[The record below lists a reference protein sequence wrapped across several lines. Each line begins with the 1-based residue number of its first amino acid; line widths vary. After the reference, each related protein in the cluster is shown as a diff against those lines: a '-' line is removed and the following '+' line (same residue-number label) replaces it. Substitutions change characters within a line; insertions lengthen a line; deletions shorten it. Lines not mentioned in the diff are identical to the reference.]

1 MKTKELLISP
11 FEDDII
17 SEPRQVKKSVSGL
30 NEKPLESLLL
40 RFEELLRSEIPRNEK
55 LAHVQLVSSPEKGY
69 GKSHLIGR
77 LFQKLDQ
84 KATLVY
90 LSPFGDPGSCWKSI
104 LLKTVQEL
112 NFPDRVVRKPSPD
125 DPSQLESFAHGILTF
140 MLIKELENGT
150 ISSKN
155 KEITIKIL
163 EDLSVTDFRKD
174 KKNLKWLKSKFKKL
188 IGLFTKQ
195 LEQNGVYLN
204 ASPFSW
210 LGVLFTYAYFPEEY
224 ELRDT
229 CQEWLKGGSIDP
241 DEAKQIGIKP
251 GDIGTPDMSSE
262 GINGLCKERILDF
275 CKLAGFFRPF
285 VFCFDQ
291 TDEYGTDIVL
301 SKALGSVIQ
310 VLRDDCVNIMT
321 VMTVNQPVW
330 THNIRPW
337 LQDAQV
343 DRLSPALE
351 LEKIGKKQGSELIEL
366 RLDGWEDIEKNN
378 KADFYDPEWID
389 NLFQKEEQIGIRDF
403 LKKCD
408 NRWRVL
414 KGISP
419 NTSYSIED
427 YYNKAVEDIKTR
439 QRRLIFDPDI
449 LLWLVK
455 EAAKG
460 LNDLNP
466 EKYRSRKNYFT
477 LVWKSDEMQY
487 FFGFEGGAHWKRWNA
502 ITNEAERINIETP
515 KSKFIFFR
523 TRELKKIPGPKWK
536 SADIIN
542 NAKQKYL
549 CIISLEKEETAKIY
563 AGYDLYID
571 AGEGNIPFKRHE
583 VLEFLRH
590 KLDFFWKKI
599 KKPMSGNQPDNGEK
613 TPTEKITKELINEI
627 REIVCKDR
635 FLSVDNL
642 ITKLNGKVSKDLVYE
657 AQEYIPEIKIFTH
670 PNMTVFKWQNQ

>member
-1 MKTKELLISP
+1 MKTKELLVSP

-30 NEKPLESLLL
+30 NQSPLDDLLL
-40 RFEELLRSEIPRNEK
+40 RFEELLLSEIPRNAK

-77 LFQKLDQ
+77 LFQQLDQ

-112 NFPDRVVRKPSPD
+112 NFPDRIDRKRSPD
-125 DPSQLESFAHGILTF
+125 DPTQLETFAHGILNH
-140 MLIKELENGT
+140 MLVQGLENES
-150 ISSKN
+150 IPSKN
-155 KEITIKIL
+155 KDNTIKAF
-163 EDLSVTDFRKD
+163 ESLSITDFRKD
-174 KKNLKWLKSKFKKL
+174 KKKLQWVKNRQKKL
-188 IGLFTKQ
+188 IGLYSEQ
-195 LEQNGVYLN
+195 LKRNGVYLN

-210 LGVLFTYAYFPEEY
+210 LGVLFTCAYYPDQY

-241 DEAKQIGIKP
+241 DEAKEIGIKL
-251 GDIGTPDMSSE
+251 GDIGTPDMGSD

-310 VLRDDCVNIMT
+310 ILRDDCWNNMT

-337 LQDAQV
+337 LQDAQA
-343 DRLSPALE
+343 DRLSSALE
-351 LEKIGKKQGSELIEL
+351 LEGLDKKQALELIEL
-366 RLDGWEDIEKNN
+366 RLEGWEDIEEKNI
-378 KADFYDPEWID
+378 DSFYDLEWID
-389 NLFQKEEQIGIRDF
+389 YLFQKDEQIGIRDF

-414 KGISP
+414 KGTSP
-419 NTSYSIED
+419 NASYSIEE

-439 QRRLIFDPDI
+439 QRRLAFDPDI

-455 EAAKG
+455 EAGKG
-460 LNDLNP
+460 LEGLTP
-466 EKYRSRKNYFT
+466 EKYSTRKNYFI

-487 FFGFEGGAHWKRWNA
+487 FFGFEGGTHWKRWKA
-502 ITNEAERINIETP
+502 IVNEAELINTETP
-515 KSKFIFFR
+515 KSKFIFIR
-523 TRELKKIPGPKWK
+523 TRELKKIPGEKWK
-536 SADIIN
+536 IAELIN
-542 NAKQKYL
+542 NAKQQYL
-549 CIISLEKEETAKIY
+549 CIISLTKDETAELY

-583 VLEFLRH
+583 ILAFLKE
-590 KLDFFWKKI
+590 KLDFFWEKI
-599 KKPMSGNQPDNGEK
+599 KKPVSCTQNNRKNPPVK
-613 TPTEKITKELINEI
+613 KITKELIDEI
-627 REIVCKDR
+627 RELVHKNI
-635 FLSVDNL
+635 FLSVDDL
-642 ITKLNGKVSKDLVYE
+642 MEKLDGKVSKETVYE
-657 AQEYIPEIKIFTH
+657 IQEYIPEIRIHTH
-670 PNMTVFKWQNQ
+670 PNMTVFQWQNQ